1 MSKWVEPSP
10 QLIQRYRVL
19 TGMTLAEA
27 ASAMKTTPDVVCNWE
42 NGKHKP
48 TSKSLTKLAKA
59 YDRDVSDFYLV
70 PIDTLRSEAIS
81 DLKDYFRNPNANI
94 DRRAAIAVDILARVP
109 ESQETGPENIA
120 EQYPDFWRSID
131 LHPYESDN
139 AKAVI
144 NYTGHELVVS
154 GPTRC
159 SKTLRILEYIFYL
172 HFTHKGFKSLILRSD
187 AVDLTST
194 IRASIKELLRY
205 ELDDP
210 LSPVKARGGLDDFHT
225 LKLNGGEM
233 KLGGMNRPGRVLGT
247 KYDLVFYSQIEQSDD
262 EQYQKLKTRVSGDA
276 GNWVENGKRR
286 YLLIGDANPDR
297 SDHYLIKRKKQ
308 DKLDWIDFDFEDNP
322 LYFRNKQRTPE
333 WSVVDELDDGLTG
346 IWHDRYFKGLWKSP
360 EGAVFTIE
368 PENIVTEIPD
378 LSECIIDRACDWG
391 MDHPS
396 ICLWIAEHKETG
408 DITVYREWRKTHT
421 DIDEMGEEIKLYTGD
436 EVIDATIIDHD
447 ENRQKL
453 LRKNH
458 GIHAQFAYKSAGSVM
473 DGTMLM
479 QAALRRAVE
488 GKPGGLYIYDK
499 LLCNTDPNPEAK
511 ELDLIKELQG
521 LEFDETKD
529 APKKEDDDAFDALR
543 YRFLYRAKQ
552 QDIPFIGEVITR
564 NRPPALI

>member
-247 KYDLVFYSQIEQSDD
+247 KYDLVFYSQIEQSD
-262 EQYQKLKTRVSGDA
+262 G
-276 GNWVENGKRR
+276 
-286 YLLIGDANPDR
+286 
-297 SDHYLIKRKKQ
+297 
-308 DKLDWIDFDFEDNP
+308 
-322 LYFRNKQRTPE
+322 
-333 WSVVDELDDGLTG
+333 
-346 IWHDRYFKGLWKSP
+346 
-360 EGAVFTIE
+360 
-368 PENIVTEIPD
+368 
-378 LSECIIDRACDWG
+378 
-391 MDHPS
+391 
-396 ICLWIAEHKETG
+396 
-408 DITVYREWRKTHT
+408 
-421 DIDEMGEEIKLYTGD
+421 
-436 EVIDATIIDHD
+436 
-447 ENRQKL
+447 
-453 LRKNH
+453 
-458 GIHAQFAYKSAGSVM
+458 
-473 DGTMLM
+473 
-479 QAALRRAVE
+479 
-488 GKPGGLYIYDK
+488 
-499 LLCNTDPNPEAK
+499 
-511 ELDLIKELQG
+511 
-521 LEFDETKD
+521 
-529 APKKEDDDAFDALR
+529 
-543 YRFLYRAKQ
+543 
-552 QDIPFIGEVITR
+552 
-564 NRPPALI
+564 